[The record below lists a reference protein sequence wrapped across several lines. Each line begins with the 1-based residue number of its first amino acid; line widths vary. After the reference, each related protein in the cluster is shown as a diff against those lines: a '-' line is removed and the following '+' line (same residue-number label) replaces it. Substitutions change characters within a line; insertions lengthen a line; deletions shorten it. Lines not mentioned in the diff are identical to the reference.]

1 MNHFLKYS
9 YSYYFASSVLLGA
22 PACAVSM
29 EVRKQQAI
37 SPQEVG
43 S

>member
-9 YSYYFASSVLLGA
+9 YSSYFADCVLLGA
-22 PACAVSM
+22 AACAVSM
-29 EVRKQQAI
+29 KVREQQATP
-37 SPQEVG
+37 PQEVG

>member
-9 YSYYFASSVLLGA
+9 YSYYFAGCVLLGA
-22 PACAVSM
+22 LACAVST
-29 EVRKQQAI
+29 EVRKQQAT